1 MSGILNRLMSNDSA
15 SQRCPDCDEPI
26 GSEAVNIKEGMA
38 LCPGCGKL
46 SRLSELNH
54 SGRSRSEILAK
65 PPSGCSILSDG
76 HSVTLTA
83 SLRSLPTFVFTAAF
97 ALFWNGITSVF
108 VFVAM
113 AGLYTNLI
121 GPLPNWFPAPAM
133 NDGRPEMNGEPMG
146 LGATLFL
153 CVFLIPFVTIG
164 LAMAA
169 TALLNL
175 LGKTTVVIDEF
186 DSYVATGVGFLR
198 WKTRFDLRE
207 IRFVEY
213 GDTRWQSDSE
223 HNRLIELKGNR
234 TVRFGSWLPFDRLEW
249 LRTALQEALRPRGGS
264 RSA

>member
-1 MSGILNRLMSNDSA
+1 MSGILNRLMSNDSP
-15 SQRCPDCDEPI
+15 SPRCPDCDESIP
-26 GSEAVNIKEGMA
+26 SDAVNIKEGMA

-46 SRLSELNH
+46 SRLSELNQ
-54 SGRSRSEILAK
+54 SGRSRTEILAK
-65 PPSGCSILSDG
+65 PPSGCSIVSDG

-83 SLRSLPTFVFTAAF
+83 SLRSLAGFVFTAAF

-113 AGLYTNLI
+113 AGLYTNLV

-133 NDGRPEMNGEPMG
+133 KDGRPEMNGGPIG
-146 LGATLFL
+146 LSETLFL
-153 CVFLIPFVTIG
+153 CVFLIPFVTVG
-164 LAMAA
+164 LGMAGA
-169 TALLNL
+169 ALMNL

-213 GDTRWQSDSE
+213 GDTRWQSDGE
-223 HNRLIELKGNR
+223 HKKLIELRGSR
-234 TVRFGSWLPFDRLEW
+234 TVRFGSLLPFDRLEW
-249 LRTALQEALRPRGGS
+249 LRTALQETLRPRGGS
-264 RSA
+264 RGA